1 MPFRQRALTFVIAA
15 AGFALVWLALARGG
29 PGGLAAG
36 AIALGAALW
45 TWGRIA
51 IAPRTRLRWL
61 RLPVFA
67 ALFVRESLRGGV
79 DVARRIVSPDMR
91 LRPGLITMT
100 LTLPGE
106 GPRVLL
112 ALVVSLLPGTLA
124 VRLEGDRLTLHALD
138 VGSPVQSELRRIEDA
153 IARLFGAGAAA
164 QPPR

>member
-1 MPFRQRALTFVIAA
+1 
-15 AGFALVWLALARGG
+15 
-29 PGGLAAG
+29 
-36 AIALGAALW
+36 
-45 TWGRIA
+45 
-51 IAPRTRLRWL
+51 
-61 RLPVFA
+61 
-67 ALFVRESLRGGV
+67 
-79 DVARRIVSPDMR
+79 
-91 LRPGLITMT
+91 MT